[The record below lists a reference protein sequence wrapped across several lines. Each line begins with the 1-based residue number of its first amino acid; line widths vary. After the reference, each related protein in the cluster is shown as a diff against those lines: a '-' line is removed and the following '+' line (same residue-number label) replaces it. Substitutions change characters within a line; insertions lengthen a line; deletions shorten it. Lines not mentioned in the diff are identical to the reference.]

1 MEDYQVTQLSNGL
14 RLAYKYHP
22 SKISHCGF
30 IIDAGSRNETSDN
43 AGIAHFLEHML
54 FKGTEKKKTLQILNR
69 LEGVGG
75 EMNAYTAKEKTCIY
89 ASFSDEYFARAL
101 ELLTDITFFSIFPE
115 KEIMKEKKV
124 IHEEI
129 DMYDDNPEEF
139 VIDKIQ
145 ELIYPNHP
153 LGWNILGTHE
163 SLDKL
168 NKTDLLNFTETY
180 YCTENIVFSYNGSIP
195 QHKVL
200 KALER
205 YSADIKPGSQKIKA
219 QAAPNYKKIDT
230 VIEKDVN
237 QVYAVLAAPGF
248 SLRDENLPGVVFLT
262 NVLGGPSMNSI
273 LNLSVREKF
282 GFVYQIDS
290 AYSGYKDSGWFNIYL
305 GTAPKSLNKSI
316 KIIEKELFK
325 LCNEGIKDN
334 LLARYKKQF
343 KGQVLLSEE
352 NRVSLMLGLGK
363 EILDKGKMDSVME
376 VFQKIDKITNNQII
390 EISRELFHP
399 ARLSKLI
406 LGPVNE

>member
-1 MEDYQVTQLSNGL
+1 MEDYQITQLSNGL

-30 IIDAGSRNETSDN
+30 IIDAGSRNETEEIS
-43 AGIAHFLEHML
+43 GIAHFLEHML
-54 FKGTEKKKTLQILNR
+54 FKGTKKKKALQILNR
-69 LEGVGG
+69 LEGVGA

-89 ASFSDEYFARAL
+89 ASFSDEYFNRAL

-115 KEIMKEKKV
+115 KEILKEKKV

-145 ELIYPNHP
+145 ELIFPNHP
-153 LGWNILGTHE
+153 LGWNILGTHQ

-168 NKTDLLNFTETY
+168 NKDDLLNFTESF

-195 QHKVL
+195 HHKVL

-205 YSADIKPGSQKIKA
+205 YSADVKSSSQKIKA
-219 QAAPNYKKIDT
+219 QKAPSYKKVDT
-230 VIEKDVN
+230 LIEKDLN

-248 SLRDENLPGVVFLT
+248 SLRDANLPCVVFLT

-273 LNLSVREKF
+273 LNLSVREKY

-290 AYSGYKDSGWFNIYL
+290 AYSAYKDSGWFNIYL
-305 GTAPKSLNKSI
+305 GTDPKSLKKSLQ
-316 KIIEKELFK
+316 IIEKELLK
-325 LCNEGIKDN
+325 LCNEGIKEN
-334 LLARYKKQF
+334 MLARYKKQF

-363 EILDKGKMDSVME
+363 EILDKGKMDSINE
-376 VFQKIDKITNNQII
+376 VFQKIDRISNQQII

-399 ARLSKLI
+399 ARLSQLI
-406 LGPVNE
+406 LGPAK